1 MAEFLLSSIM
11 IRTARNGS
19 KYITGKLKNK
29 KCPWEEEFDFHSF
42 SQEMVKILAP
52 YLSKTK
58 GGIAEEDK
66 NIPIEL
72 RTITGCWIYHPHP
85 FHEQFFEKY
94 TKNIPTKNIHK
105 GDYIRN
111 EDGCVAVFKA
121 LRIFCQYYID
131 EFGEKVWIKGESPY
145 EVFMQDFKY
154 RCVPYSTT
162 LEAELNQDKQKYA
175 INETTSYD
183 EDIDNINYY
192 EYEEDDNDSS
202 LHYDD
207 GLDMDQQSE
216 DYWKELGIF

>member
-11 IRTARNGS
+11 IRIARNGS

-29 KCPWEEEFDFHSF
+29 KCPWEEEFDFINF
-42 SQEMVKILAP
+42 SQEMVRILAP

-66 NIPIEL
+66 TIPIEL
-72 RTITGCWIYHPHP
+72 RTITGKWIYYTACEP
-85 FHEQFFEKY
+85 FFEKH
-94 TKNIPTKNIHK
+94 TKNIPAKNIYK

-111 EDGCVAVFKA
+111 EDGSVQVFNS

-131 EFGEKVWIKGESPY
+131 EFGERIWIKGESPE
-145 EVFMQDFKY
+145 EVFRRDFKY
-154 RCVPYSTT
+154 KCVPYSIT
-162 LEAELNQDKQKYA
+162 LETELNQNKQKYA
-175 INETTSYD
+175 INKITSYD
-183 EDIDNINYY
+183 EDINNINDY

-202 LHYDD
+202 LYYDD